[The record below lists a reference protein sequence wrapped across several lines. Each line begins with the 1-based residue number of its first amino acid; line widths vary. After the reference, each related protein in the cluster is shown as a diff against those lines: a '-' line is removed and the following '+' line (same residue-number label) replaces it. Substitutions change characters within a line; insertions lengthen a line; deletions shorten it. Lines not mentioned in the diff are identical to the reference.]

1 MFARNL
7 ISDLVIPLKP
17 TDTGEMALT
26 WMDELRLAHLPVVDN
41 EKFLGLITDTI
52 VYNLD
57 DPGQPINKQ
66 RPALIRPYVI
76 HDQHF
81 YDVIKLA
88 AEENLS
94 VVPVL
99 DQKENYLG
107 CITLF
112 AITKAMAEIASAKQ
126 PGGIIILEV
135 TDHNYSL
142 SEISRIVE
150 SNDAK
155 ILSTYITSFTE
166 STRIEVTIK
175 MNKIDISPVIQT
187 FNRYNY
193 NVVASFSE
201 ESQYGDLLND
211 RYESLMKYLNI

>member
-7 ISDLVIPLKP
+7 LSDLVIPLKP
-17 TDTGEMALT
+17 TDTGDIALT
-26 WMDELRLAHLPVVDN
+26 WMDELRLAHLPLVDN
-41 EKFLGLITDTI
+41 EKFVGLITDTYI
-52 VYNLD
+52 HNLD
-57 DPGQPINKQ
+57 NPEEPLKNQ
-66 RPALIRPYVI
+66 RLSLLRPYVA

-88 AEENLS
+88 AEESLS

-112 AITKAMAEIASAKQ
+112 AITKALAEIASVKQ

-135 TDHNYSL
+135 THHDYSL

-155 ILSTYITSFTE
+155 ILSTYISSFNE
-166 STRIEVTIK
+166 STRIEITIK
-175 MNKIDISPVIQT
+175 VNKIDISPIIQT
-187 FNRYNY
+187 FNRYDY

-201 ESQYGDLLND
+201 ESKYGDLLND